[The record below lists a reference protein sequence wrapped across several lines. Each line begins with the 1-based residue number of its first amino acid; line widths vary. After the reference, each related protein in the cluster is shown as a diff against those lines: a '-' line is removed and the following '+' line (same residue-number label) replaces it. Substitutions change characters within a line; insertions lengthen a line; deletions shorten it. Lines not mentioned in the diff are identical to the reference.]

1 MRDLTGAGSVVGII
15 GRPVAHSLSPLMHNR
30 AFAHLGLD
38 WVYVPFE
45 VEEDALGPAIA
56 GLKALSVRGVN
67 VTIPYKT
74 AVMPFVDRLAP
85 AAAAVGAVNT
95 IINRRGQLV
104 GDNTDGIGFIR
115 SLTDEANFDPAGA
128 RVLVLGAG
136 GAARAIAVELARH
149 GAERIAIANRTEARA
164 RELAE
169 VVERHGAAVTALDL
183 EPGRLASVLESA
195 DLLVQT
201 TPLGLSGNTVN
212 TVADQDGAP
221 AGDTGLPVDADL
233 LRPPLLV
240 ADIVYTPIETPLLNA
255 AGRNG
260 CAILPGWGMLL
271 YQGVEA
277 FERWTE
283 TAAPV
288 DVMRAGLLEALRG
301 HRHV

>member
-1 MRDLTGAGSVVGII
+1 MRDLTGASSVVGII

-45 VEEDALGPAIA
+45 VEEDALGRAIA

-85 AAAAVGAVNT
+85 AASAVGAVNT
-95 IINRRGQLV
+95 IINRRGVLV
-104 GDNTDGIGFIR
+104 GDNTDGIGFVR
-115 SLTDEANFDPAGA
+115 SLTDEANLDPAGA
-128 RVLVLGAG
+128 RVLMLGAG

-149 GAERIAIANRTEARA
+149 GAEHIVIANRTEARA

-183 EPGRLASVLESA
+183 EPGRLGPELERA

-201 TPLGLSGNTVN
+201 TPLGLAGNT
-212 TVADQDGAP
+212 
-221 AGDTGLPVDADL
+221 DTGQGEVQAEDTRLPVDADL

-240 ADIVYTPIETPLLNA
+240 ADIVYTPIETPLLKA
-255 AGRNG
+255 AGKNG
-260 CAILPGWGMLL
+260 CPVLHGWGMLL

-283 TAAPV
+283 TEAPV